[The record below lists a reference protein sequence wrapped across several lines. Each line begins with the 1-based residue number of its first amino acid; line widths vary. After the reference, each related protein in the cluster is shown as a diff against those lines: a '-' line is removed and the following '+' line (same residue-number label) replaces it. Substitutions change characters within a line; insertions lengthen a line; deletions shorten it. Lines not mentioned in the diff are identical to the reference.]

1 MPIMGSL
8 VMDPSTKMFSA
19 QICGNCS
26 QPRSTAEQKAA
37 VPERWQLHFS
47 LVVNFN
53 HRCRKPTAKSVFP
66 APQSVALSV
75 SQRRWLY
82 SLNVTY
88 CLGRWAKLVSLQK
101 CQTSHKQRSRSVK
114 DGRGKEEKKTKK
126 MRQLKEKTHNW
137 TKKKFCQNL
146 KWGEKKHRWR
156 QTWANA
162 GMKWVWELK
171 LNSVK

>member
-126 MRQLKEKTHNW
+126 WDNW
-137 TKKKFCQNL
+137 RKKPTIEQ
-146 KWGEKKHRWR
+146 KK
-156 QTWANA
+156 
-162 GMKWVWELK
+162 
-171 LNSVK
+171 NSVRTWNEGKKTQMVANMGECRNEMSLGAKT

>member
-8 VMDPSTKMFSA
+8 VIDPSTKMFSA
-19 QICGNCS
+19 QIRGNCS
-26 QPRSTAEQKAA
+26 QPRSNSEQKAA
-37 VPERWQLHFS
+37 VLERWQLHFA

-66 APQSVALSV
+66 ALQSVALSV

-88 CLGRWAKLVSLQK
+88 CLGRWARLVSLQK

-114 DGRGKEEKKTKK
+114 DGRGKEEKKDKK

-137 TKKKFCQNL
+137 TKKKSVRTWNE
-146 KWGEKKHRWR
+146 GKKNP
-156 QTWANA
+156 QMVANMDECRNEMSLGA
-162 GMKWVWELK
+162 KT
-171 LNSVK
+171 

>member
-37 VPERWQLHFS
+37 VLERWQLHFA

-114 DGRGKEEKKTKK
+114 DGRGKEEKKDKK

-137 TKKKFCQNL
+137 TKK
-146 KWGEKKHRWR
+146 
-156 QTWANA
+156 
-162 GMKWVWELK
+162 
-171 LNSVK
+171 NSVRTWNEGKKNTDGGKHGRMQEWNEFGS

>member
-1 MPIMGSL
+1 MLIMGSL
-8 VMDPSTKMFSA
+8 VMNPSMKMFSA
-19 QICGNCS
+19 QIRGNCA
-26 QPRSTAEQKAA
+26 QPRSNAEQKA
-37 VPERWQLHFS
+37 VVLERWQLHFG

-66 APQSVALSV
+66 ALQSVTLSV

-88 CLGRWAKLVSLQK
+88 CLGRWARLVSLQK
-101 CQTSHKQRSRSVK
+101 CQTSHKQSSRSMK
-114 DGRGKEEKKTKK
+114 DGRGKEEQKDKK
-126 MRQLKEKTHNW
+126 MRQLKEKPHNW
-137 TKKKFCQNL
+137 TKRNL
-146 KWGEKKHRWR
+146 SELEMRGKKHRWW

-162 GMKWVWELK
+162 GMKWVLELK